1 VICGGQTSRRLGRLM
16 FTGLIEE
23 TGTVVKMERKGEGAI
38 ITISHSSALD
48 DLKLGDSISVD
59 GICLTITHIQPPC
72 FRAEASGE
80 TVRRTTLGSKK
91 IHQKVNLE
99 RALRLNERL
108 GGHLVT
114 GHIDEVGKISSVVP
128 EGTSQKMTFQIN
140 RRIAQYLV
148 AKGSVAVDGISLTV
162 NEVSSDYFSINIIPH
177 TIFHTSLE
185 TKKVG
190 DEVNI
195 ETDIIGKY
203 VEKLIAREPDKKVN
217 AQFLSEHGF
226 L

>member
-1 VICGGQTSRRLGRLM
+1 MTEQ
-16 FTGLIEE
+16 IEE
-23 TGTVVKMERKGEGAI
+23 EFDNSEI
-38 ITISHSSALD
+38 ESD
-48 DLKLGDSISVD
+48 W
-59 GICLTITHIQPPC
+59 IC
-72 FRAEASGE
+72 AEATEE
-80 TVRRTTLGSKK
+80 TVKRTTLGSKK

-128 EGTSQKMTFQIN
+128 EGTSQKITFQIT
-140 RRIAQYLV
+140 RRIAQFLV
-148 AKGSVAVDGISLTV
+148 EKGSVAVDGISLTV
-162 NEVSSDYFSINIIPH
+162 NEVSRDHFSVNIIPY
-177 TIFHTSLE
+177 TTCHTSLE

-203 VEKLIAREPDKKVN
+203 VEKLIAREPNKTIN

>member
-1 VICGGQTSRRLGRLM
+1 M

-23 TGTVVKMERKGEGAI
+23 VGTVVKVERKGEGAI

-59 GICLTITHIQPPC
+59 GVCLTITHMQTPIFC
-72 FRAEASGE
+72 AEASTE

-91 IHQKVNLE
+91 LHQKVNLE

-114 GHIDEVGKISSVVP
+114 GHIDAVGKISFIVP
-128 EGTSQKMTFQIN
+128 EGASQKITFQIT

-148 AKGSVAVDGISLTV
+148 EKGSVAVDGISLTV
-162 NEVSSDYFSINIIPH
+162 NEVSADHFSVNVIPYTVSH
-177 TIFHTSLE
+177 TTLE
-185 TKKVG
+185 TKKIG

-203 VEKLIAREPDKKVN
+203 VERLIAREPDKKID

>member
-1 VICGGQTSRRLGRLM
+1 M

-23 TGTVVKMERKGEGAI
+23 AGTVAKIERKGGGVI
-38 ITISHSSALD
+38 ITISHSSSLD

-59 GICLTITHIQPPC
+59 GVCLTITHIRAPC
-72 FRAEASGE
+72 FRAEASEE

-114 GHIDEVGKISSVVP
+114 GHIDEVGKISSIVP
-128 EGTSQKMTFQIN
+128 EGTSQKITFQIT
-140 RRIAQYLV
+140 RRITQYLV
-148 AKGSVAVDGISLTV
+148 EKGSVAVDGISLTV
-162 NEVSSDYFSINIIPH
+162 NEVSSDHFSVNVIPY
-177 TIFHTSLE
+177 TTLHTSLE

-190 DEVNI
+190 DEVNV

-203 VEKLIAREPDKKVN
+203 VEKLINREPDKKVN
-217 AQFLSEHGF
+217 TVSL
-226 L
+226 

>member
-1 VICGGQTSRRLGRLM
+1 M
-16 FTGLIEE
+16 FTGIIEE
-23 TGTVVKMERKGEGAI
+23 IGTVVKMERRGEGAI

-59 GICLTITHIQPPC
+59 GICLTITHVEALC

-80 TVRRTTLGSKK
+80 TVRRTTLGSKTTNR
-91 IHQKVNLE
+91 KVNLE

-114 GHIDEVGKISSVVP
+114 GHIDEVAKIRSIMP
-128 EGTSQKMTFQIN
+128 EGTSQKITFQIT
-140 RRIAQYLV
+140 RRIAPYLV
-148 AKGSVAVDGISLTV
+148 EKGSVAVDGISLTV
-162 NEVSSDYFSINIIPH
+162 NEVSSDYFNVNVIPY
-177 TIFHTSLE
+177 TACRTSLE
-185 TKKVG
+185 IKKAG

-203 VEKLIAREPDKKVN
+203 VKKFMARETDKKVN
-217 AQFLSEHGF
+217 AKFLAEHGF